1 MIKLILADDHP
12 VFISGL
18 RAVFDAEDDITVMSV
33 ATTGQETVRAAIENQ
48 PDVAVL
54 DLNMPDGDGLWVCG
68 RLRAAGL
75 ATRALILTMYDDD
88 ENVLAALRA
97 GAYGYTLKGSA
108 PDEIVAAVRAVAR
121 GEALFGAGI
130 AAQMLSYFSRTAASS
145 PFPQLT
151 EREHEVLGLLA
162 SGRDN
167 AAVARRLGVSSK
179 TVRNHVSNIITKLH
193 VADRSGAILRAR
205 DAGMGGA
212 NLSEPS

>member
-1 MIKLILADDHP
+1 VQLITLILADDHP
-12 VFISGL
+12 VFASGL
-18 RAVFDAEDDITVMSV
+18 RAVFEAEADVTVLEV
-33 ATTGQETVRAAIENQ
+33 AATGREAVRAATHHK
-48 PDVAVL
+48 PHVAVL
-54 DLNMPDGDGLWVCG
+54 DINMPDGDGLWVCDQ
-68 RLRAAGL
+68 LRAAGL
-75 ATRALILTMYDDD
+75 GVHVLILTMYDDD

-97 GAYGYTLKGSA
+97 GAYGYTLKGSG

-130 AAQMLSYFSRTAASS
+130 AAQMLSHFSRTAATS

-162 SGRDN
+162 AGRDN

-193 VADRSGAILRAR
+193 VADRSGAIIRAR

-212 NLSEPS
+212 GSE